1 MGAARRLPRTLLYVA
16 VGLVVLIA
24 LGAIGAFA
32 GQQRDEAEERR
43 ANATAT
49 PLPPVDSLRDCPWGD
64 ASCVLALGIERAL
77 QTNNV
82 GAVLNFMAPRLFI
95 CPGGRAE
102 GPGGPFPLC
111 DGAQKDDG
119 RTGLP
124 FGRRYSEGGVMSMD
138 GIRTMIQRFLDS
150 VDPNAQDTVGE
161 GRLRLYAFSCSE
173 PAIRFQNVSCARE
186 GIILSAI
193 IGRGSTQRREL
204 LIFWAAGGF
213 QGRTLPVVEVWDGA
227 ILSNEV
233 PILFQS
239 GGHLDDLGE
248 VYSIDQSL
256 R

>member
-1 MGAARRLPRTLLYVA
+1 
-16 VGLVVLIA
+16 VLIA

-32 GQQRDEAEERR
+32 SQEREAAQEAR

-77 QTNNV
+77 QTGNV
-82 GAVLNFMAPRLFI
+82 EALLDFMAPRLFI
-95 CPGGRAE
+95 CPGGRPE
-102 GPGGPFPLC
+102 GAGGPFPLC
-111 DGAQKDDG
+111 EGAQKDDG

-124 FGRRYSEGGVMSMD
+124 FGRRYSEGGVMSIDSIRKMIQGFLD
-138 GIRTMIQRFLDS
+138 GI
-150 VDPNAQDTVGE
+150 DPNAHDDVGE

-193 IGRGSTQRREL
+193 IGRGASQRREL
-204 LIFWAAGGF
+204 LIFWAVGGF
-213 QGRTLPVVEVWDGA
+213 QGKTLPVTEVWDGA
-227 ILSNEV
+227 ILTHEAPV
-233 PILFQS
+233 LFQD

-248 VYSIDQSL
+248 VYAIDQAL

>member
-1 MGAARRLPRTLLYVA
+1 MSRRIITYAFVGVA
-16 VGLVVLIA
+16 LLIA
-24 LGAIGAFA
+24 LGALGAFA
-32 GQQRDEAEERR
+32 SQQREDAGEAR

-49 PLPPVDSLRDCPWGD
+49 PAPPVDSLRDCPWGD

-77 QTNNV
+77 QANNV
-82 GAVLNFMAPRLFI
+82 DAVLEFMAPRLFI

-111 DGAQKDDG
+111 DGAEKDTG
-119 RTGLP
+119 RTGLH
-124 FGRRYSEGGVMSMD
+124 FGRRYSEGGVQSID
-138 GIRTMIQRFLDS
+138 GIRKIVQRFLDDIDAGAKDS
-150 VDPNAQDTVGE
+150 VGD
-161 GRLRLYAFSCSE
+161 GRLRLYALSCST

-193 IGRGSTQRREL
+193 IGDGSSQRREL

-227 ILSNEV
+227 ILTNEV
-233 PILFQS
+233 PIIFQT
-239 GGHLDDLGE
+239 GGVLPDLGE
-248 VYSIDQSL
+248 VYAIDQSL